1 MRLLGPGDP
10 QLQRRDRE
18 AFVPDAAWRKKVWA
32 ASGGSGVVTEDGKAV
47 ALWRARKQGKTLEVT
62 LDGADVDVQEQA
74 DRLAPHRGCSK
85 AVVRK

>member
-18 AFVPDAAWRKKVWA
+18 AFVPDAAWRKQVWA
-32 ASGGSGVVTEDGKAV
+32 ASGGSGVVTRGRKAV
-47 ALWRARKQGKTLEVT
+47 ALWRARKKGKTLEVT
-62 LDGADVDVQEQA
+62 VDGGDVDVQAQA

-85 AVVRK
+85 AVVQK